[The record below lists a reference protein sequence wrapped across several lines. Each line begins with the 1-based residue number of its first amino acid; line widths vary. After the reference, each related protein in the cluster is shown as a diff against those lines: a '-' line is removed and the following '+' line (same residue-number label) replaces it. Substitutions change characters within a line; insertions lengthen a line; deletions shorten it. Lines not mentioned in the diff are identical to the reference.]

1 MKGKLGLTPFHSGS
15 LQRGIGRCK
24 RKGREGKER
33 QGKEGR
39 QGMDVDKSIQR
50 NIFPFSTQN
59 ISNVMEMLAR
69 KLVVVVAHVDGN
81 Q

>member
-1 MKGKLGLTPFHSGS
+1 MQKKE
-15 LQRGIGRCK
+15 
-24 RKGREGKER
+24 KGRER
-33 QGKEGR
+33 RGKEGR

-59 ISNVMEMLAR
+59 ISNVVEMLAR
-69 KLVVVVAHVDGN
+69 NLVVVVTHVDGN

>member
-1 MKGKLGLTPFHSGS
+1 MG
-15 LQRGIGRCK
+15 RGRCK

>member
-1 MKGKLGLTPFHSGS
+1 MQKKG
-15 LQRGIGRCK
+15 
-24 RKGREGKER
+24 KGRER
-33 QGKEGR
+33 RGKEGR

-50 NIFPFSTQN
+50 KIFPFSTQN

-69 KLVVVVAHVDGN
+69 KLVVVVTHVNGN

>member
-1 MKGKLGLTPFHSGS
+1 MQKKG
-15 LQRGIGRCK
+15 
-24 RKGREGKER
+24 KGRER
-33 QGKEGR
+33 RGKEGR

-50 NIFPFSTQN
+50 NIFPFSTPN
-59 ISNVMEMLAR
+59 ISNVVEMLAR